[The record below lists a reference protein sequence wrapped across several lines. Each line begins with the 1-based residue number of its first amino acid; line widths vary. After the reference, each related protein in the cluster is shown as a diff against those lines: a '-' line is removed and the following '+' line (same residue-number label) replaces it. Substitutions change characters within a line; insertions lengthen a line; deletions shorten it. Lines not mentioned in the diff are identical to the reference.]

1 MTIIEIQQILK
12 YCAQHNLSLKS
23 HLSTLDLPYHRFK
36 YWKNKLL
43 DQVPV
48 VKPKSG
54 FVELPAKIKEHE
66 IVFESPNG
74 WKVRLNM
81 DLKTFMEHIQK

>member
-1 MTIIEIQQILK
+1 MTITEIQQILK

-48 VKPKSG
+48 VKPK
-54 FVELPAKIKEHE
+54 
-66 IVFESPNG
+66 
-74 WKVRLNM
+74 
-81 DLKTFMEHIQK
+81 